1 MGLNQQAYEPKAK
14 LQYSHFKVVGDSC
27 MGNYHTEDFWT
38 VVYISAKNKD
48 NANSS
53 MSTGWQLDF
62 LKDTL
67 T

>member
-53 MSTGWQLDF
+53 MSTG
-62 LKDTL
+62 
-67 T
+67 